1 MTARHPAVRALWT
14 AYEVLAMAFGLGALA
29 AICLAWLP
37 GALLLHPLLPR
48 RLGKAV
54 GRAAIAGGFRLYLRL
69 LGAACACR
77 FDIDE
82 LDRLRGAGP
91 LVVVANHPSLLD
103 AVLILSRLPDAVCV
117 IKASLMDNVLFGAAA
132 RLARYIRNNA
142 PLEMILNAR
151 EELQSGAQLLIFP
164 EGTRT
169 TDFPIGNCL
178 PSAGLIARRAG
189 VPVQALLIE
198 FSTPY
203 LGKAWPLFR
212 RPPLP
217 LTCRIR
223 LGRRFP
229 PPADVAAFT
238 RELDTYFRSE
248 LGASAPSTA
257 TA

>member
-1 MTARHPAVRALWT
+1 M
-14 AYEVLAMAFGLGALA
+14 M
-29 AICLAWLP
+29 
-37 GALLLHPLLPR
+37 
-48 RLGKAV
+48 
-54 GRAAIAGGFRLYLRL
+54 
-69 LGAACACR
+69 
-77 FDIDE
+77 D
-82 LDRLRGAGP
+82 
-91 LVVVANHPSLLD
+91 SLL
-103 AVLILSRLPDAVCV
+103 
-117 IKASLMDNVLFGAAA
+117 DNVLFGASA

-142 PLEMILNAR
+142 PLEMILKAR

-169 TDFPIGNCL
+169 TDFPVGPCL

-189 VPVQALLIE
+189 VPVQTLLIE

-212 RPPLP
+212 RPQLP

-238 RELDTYFRSE
+238 RELDAYFRSE